1 MVAELQP
8 LVFGAAD
15 PLQQDMTLLALLE
28 KLPPD
33 KARMVARVIA
43 ELVHGVVQL

>member
-1 MVAELQP
+1 VSEIQAS
-8 LVFGAAD
+8 VFGPED
-15 PLQQDMTLLALLE
+15 PLPPGVTLLALLE

>member
-33 KARMVARVIA
+33 KAREIFEVARGS
-43 ELVHGVVQL
+43 LQK